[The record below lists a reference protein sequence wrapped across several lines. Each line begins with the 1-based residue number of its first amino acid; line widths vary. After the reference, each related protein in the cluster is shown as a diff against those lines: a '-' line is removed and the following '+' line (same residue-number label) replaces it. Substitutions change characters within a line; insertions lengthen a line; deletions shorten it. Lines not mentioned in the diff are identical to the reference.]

1 MSDILTKQQVASL
14 LECEP
19 ETVEEKARAGVL
31 PGIKFG
37 RSWVFPREALLTAL
51 NKMAVAGRPSV
62 KAPAIHKGVQRR
74 QPPQLADLT

>member
-37 RSWVFPREALLTAL
+37 RSWVFPREALLTVL
-51 NKMAVAGRPSV
+51 NKMAVAGRPVV
-62 KAPAIHKGVQRR
+62 KAPAVHKAAARR
-74 QPPQLADLT
+74 QPPRLADLT